1 MKDMYEEYVKPPS
14 YVHNNVDKDDLLIS
28 KLRMRI
34 QQDLNQINGVYDLQI
49 SESEH
54 NKNKKIKNIES
65 EHLSSVENINK
76 QRKEDIFKYNEKAE
90 QYIDNLI
97 STMNDSN
104 QQKIQSWWDYF
115 VSSMQM
121 SIK

>member
-1 MKDMYEEYVKPPS
+1 MYEEYVKPPS

>member
-1 MKDMYEEYVKPPS
+1 MKDVYEDYVKPPS
-14 YVHNNVDKDDLLIS
+14 YVHNIVNNDDLLIS
-28 KLRMRI
+28 KLRTRI

-54 NKNKKIKNIES
+54 NKNKIIKNIES
-65 EHLSSVENINK
+65 EHLSSVEDINK
-76 QRKEDIFKYNEKAE
+76 QRKDDIFSYNEKAE

-97 STMNDSN
+97 STMNGSN

-115 VSSMQM
+115 LS